1 MSLGRRSD
9 RATTEDLFISYS
21 DLPRGPS
28 HPFYTRL
35 DKILRKHDFD
45 RFCEELCAAYYAEV
59 MARLVDSAGGLFPGC

>member
-1 MSLGRRSD
+1 MSLGRRRD

-35 DKILRKHDFD
+35 DKILRKHCFD
-45 RFCEELCAAYYAEV
+45 PFCEEKGVFREYRSDDMGVTAL
-59 MARLVDSAGGLFPGC
+59 GL